1 VNPGGGYLLVRPL
14 LWPIEREDI
23 DRILSVARLSSLEEA
38 PLIMNC
44 IGKSYQ
50 YLRLVVL
57 PRVARLSPSASR
69 LTRRELTKDD

>member
-1 VNPGGGYLLVRPL
+1 
-14 LWPIEREDI
+14 
-23 DRILSVARLSSLEEA
+23 
-38 PLIMNC
+38 MNC

-57 PRVARLSPSASR
+57 PRVARLSPSAPG